1 MGLVKP
7 VEWWC
12 GWADT
17 LGIIAIILG
26 GIWVLVMLVGWAP
39 SEQTMESNERDRMD
53 LLLSPVVNDDPEKGP
68 GQQNSQEDDCF
79 LPCGLSNLESQEV

>member
-1 MGLVKP
+1 
-7 VEWWC
+7 
-12 GWADT
+12 
-17 LGIIAIILG
+17 
-26 GIWVLVMLVGWAP
+26 
-39 SEQTMESNERDRMD
+39 MESNERDRMD